1 MMTRFLTGFLVFVV
15 VGCTSNLVERVHL
28 SENLEYS
35 LPQNP
40 WSGAPLSAFQQVTV
54 SSGTE
59 LQHFQ
64 AIIDIKPGLTT
75 IVMLDLAGR
84 RAVEI
89 EWSAQGV
96 TLKSAEWLPEIV
108 KAGEILARM
117 VLAFWPIEQ
126 ARTGLPQN
134 SALLQSGFVRSVTQ
148 DSQTIVRITRDG
160 DNPWTS
166 KTVIDHGNND
176 FQIIIS
182 SSLRGVQTQ

>member
-1 MMTRFLTGFLVFVV
+1 MIVRFLTGFLVFVV
-15 VGCTSNLVERVHL
+15 VGCTSNPVERVHL
-28 SENLEYS
+28 SESLEYS

-40 WSGAPLSAFQQVTV
+40 WLGSPLSAFQQVTV
-54 SSGTE
+54 RSGE
-59 LQHFQ
+59 KLQHFQ
-64 AIIDIKPGLTT
+64 AIIDVKPGLTT

-96 TLKSAEWLPEIV
+96 ALKSAEWLPENV

-126 ARTGLPQN
+126 ARTGLPPN
-134 SALLQSGFVRSVTQ
+134 SALLQDGYIRSVMQ
-148 DSQTIVRITRDG
+148 GSQAVVKITRDG

-166 KTVIDHGNND
+166 KTVIDHGKSG

-182 SSLRGVQTQ
+182 SSLRGVQT